1 LRLDGEE
8 FPWSLKFREAER
20 SSRLI
25 HVLMLWQQL
34 ANGIAIGSVYA
45 LISLGLTMVYGILRI
60 LHVAHAGIYALGA
73 YIGLLSFRL
82 FGGFWL
88 SLLVGMAG
96 AAVAGYIIERF
107 LYTPLLHLPRIAP
120 LIVSIGLFTA
130 MEEAFRIVAGPHTLA
145 YNAHVGLGDLS
156 IGSFRLTETQI
167 LILAVSLVILVF
179 LWAFLT
185 RTRTGLAMRACAQ
198 DPETTSSLGVNVNG
212 IIAVNFLLGSAM
224 AGAAGVLVGVYDNQV
239 WPTMGSIPAY
249 KALAIVVLGGLGNI
263 PGTVLASIVIG
274 LAETFFIGILAIP
287 FPRDAVAFIAMIL
300 VLMFRPYGLLG
311 KG

>member
-1 LRLDGEE
+1 
-8 FPWSLKFREAER
+8 
-20 SSRLI
+20 
-25 HVLMLWQQL
+25 MLWQQL
-34 ANGIAIGSVYA
+34 ANGISTGAVYA

-73 YIGLLSFRL
+73 YIGLLTFRL
-82 FGGFWL
+82 IPDFWL
-88 SLLVGMAG
+88 SLFVAMAG
-96 AAVAGYIIERF
+96 AAVAGYLVERV
-107 LYTPLLHLPRIAP
+107 LYMPLLHLPRIAP

-145 YNAHVGLGDLS
+145 YNARIGLGDLT
-156 IGSFRLTETQI
+156 IGPFHLTETQI
-167 LILAVSLVILVF
+167 LILLVTLVILVF

-198 DPETTSSLGVNVNG
+198 DAETTSSFGVNVSA

-224 AGAAGVLVGVYDNQV
+224 AGAAGVLIGVYDNQV
-239 WPTMGSIPAY
+239 WPTMGTIPAY

-263 PGTVLASIVIG
+263 PGTVLAAIVVG
-274 LAETFFIGILAIP
+274 LAETFFIGVLAIP
-287 FPRDAVAFIAMIL
+287 FPRDAIAFIAMIL

-311 KG
+311 KA